1 MSKPATARPTGGKMP
16 ADIAKKIR
24 AIGAVIDPPA
34 TAAVY
39 APLHAKE
46 PYAGVKVTRD
56 VKYGPDPRH
65 ILDIFEPAQAGGPRP
80 VFIYIHGGGYT
91 SGHKRD
97 GDNFFFDNIMLWAAR
112 NGMIGVNA
120 TYRLAPAHAWPAGP
134 EDVAAVVRGV
144 RAHVAKHH
152 GGDASRIFLA
162 GHSAG
167 GTHVAS
173 YAAMPQ
179 FHGPDGHGLRGL
191 ILISGNFDLSA
202 VTDPDERTRGYFGDD
217 VSKYAERSPFQGLL
231 STQIP
236 LFVAYGE
243 LEPPHL
249 LTQSEQLVAALKSA
263 NRPAHVIQL
272 PDHGHISITYS
283 INTDDTELSD
293 AMLAFIDNNR

>member
-1 MSKPATARPTGGKMP
+1 MSKPAAAKPTGGKMP
-16 ADIAKKIR
+16 RDIATKIR
-24 AIGAVIDPPA
+24 AIGTVIDPPA

-39 APLHAKE
+39 APLHEKE

-65 ILDIFEPAQAGGPRP
+65 ILDIFEPAQASGPRP
-80 VFIYIHGGGYT
+80 VFIYVHGGGYT
-91 SGHKRD
+91 GGHKRD

-112 NGMIGVNA
+112 HGMIGVNA

-152 GGDASRIFLA
+152 GGDPARIFLA

-173 YAAMPQ
+173 YVVMPQ

-191 ILISGNFDLSA
+191 ILISGNYDIST
-202 VTDPDERTRGYFGDD
+202 VTNPDERYVSYFGADT
-217 VSKYAERSPFQGLL
+217 SKYAERSPFAGLAK
-231 STQIP
+231 TDVP
-236 LFVAYGE
+236 LFVAYGG
-243 LEPPHL
+243 LEPPPL
-249 LTQSEQLVAALKSA
+249 LEQSERLVAALENG
-263 NRPAHVIQL
+263 NRKADVIQL

-283 INTDDTELSD
+283 INTEDTELSD
-293 AMLAFIDNNR
+293 AMLAFIERNH